1 MIKIIAGNKGSGKT
15 KRLIDMT
22 NDTAKVSSG
31 NVAFLDKD
39 NSYMYEI
46 DRAVRFVNMKEY
58 HVESAEM
65 FLGFLGGML
74 ASNYDIS
81 TIFIDAFLKLIKID
95 LADAGWFFTS
105 LEQYGQKHDVT
116 FVLSVSADPETLPD
130 FAKGYVI

>member
-1 MIKIIAGNKGSGKT
+1 MIQIIAGNKGSGKT
-15 KRLIDMT
+15 KRLINMT
-22 NDTAKVSSG
+22 NDTAKTSAS
-31 NVAFLDKD
+31 NVVFLDKD

-46 DRAVRFVNMKEY
+46 DRAVRFVNVNDY
-58 HVESAEM
+58 HVVTADM

-95 LADAGWFFTS
+95 VTAADWFFTS

>member
-22 NDTAKVSSG
+22 NDTAKTAAG
-31 NVAFLDKD
+31 NVVFLDKD

-46 DRAVRFVNMKEY
+46 DRAVRFVNVNDY
-58 HVESAEM
+58 HVVNADM

-74 ASNYDIS
+74 ASNYDIG

-95 LADAGWFFTS
+95 IAEAENFFKN
-105 LEQYGQKHDVT
+105 LEEYGQKHDVT
-116 FVLSVSADPETLPD
+116 FVLSVSADPESLPE
-130 FAKGYVI
+130 FAKAYVI

>member
-22 NDTAKVSSG
+22 NETAKTSAG
-31 NVAFLDKD
+31 NVVFLDKD

-46 DRAVRFVNMKEY
+46 DRAVRFVNVNDY
-58 HVESAEM
+58 HVKSAQM

-81 TIFIDAFLKLIKID
+81 TIFIDAFLKLIAID
-95 LADAGWFFTS
+95 VAEADWFFTS
-105 LEQYGQKHDVT
+105 LEEYGKKHDVT
-116 FVLSVSADPETLPD
+116 FVLSVSADPEALPE
-130 FAKGYVI
+130 FAKAYVI

>member
-22 NDTAKVSSG
+22 NETAKVSAGS
-31 NVAFLDKD
+31 VVFLDKD
-39 NSYMYEI
+39 NSYMYEV
-46 DRAVRFVNMKEY
+46 DREVRFVNVNDY
-58 HVESAEM
+58 RVNSAEM

-95 LADAGWFFTS
+95 LAAADWFFAS
-105 LEQYGQKHDVT
+105 LEEYGQKHDVT